1 MRVLTFMSLG
11 ESTSEVSFDDLC
23 KELNIG
29 TEEIEDFIIEG
40 LFHCFS
46 MFVFIRA
53 GWRKSDRSIDGE
65 PQGNWRWNSNSRDI
79 VAYSPSFFPSK
90 PAPFYTSYFT
100 GPV

>member
-40 LFHCFS
+40 LFPVQDGFDPRN
-46 MFVFIRA
+46 VIRIPESGKGILACEQALQGAPAA
-53 GWRKSDRSIDGE
+53 GRESLQLRL
-65 PQGNWRWNSNSRDI
+65 WNLNICIQKVD
-79 VAYSPSFFPSK
+79 AK
-90 PAPFYTSYFT
+90 C
-100 GPV
+100 